1 MIFFAR
7 TTEKIREL
15 NKEHRGN
22 LSCDKRF
29 LCEICSVEFTTS
41 NEKYKMYYKDDT
53 DIYMGEEST
62 LVIGDQFEYN
72 SKGIYIENKNEA
84 VNSNTSETNF
94 SVTDGN
100 DWLQMN
106 DSQKSNT
113 VATIFTSLKSNG
125 YTVLENTNWFVDALN
140 AFYGVDATNGT
151 KITDVITLVGFGGKV
166 ITKT

>member
-1 MIFFAR
+1 
-7 TTEKIREL
+7 
-15 NKEHRGN
+15 
-22 LSCDKRF
+22 
-29 LCEICSVEFTTS
+29 
-41 NEKYKMYYKDDT
+41 MYYKDDT